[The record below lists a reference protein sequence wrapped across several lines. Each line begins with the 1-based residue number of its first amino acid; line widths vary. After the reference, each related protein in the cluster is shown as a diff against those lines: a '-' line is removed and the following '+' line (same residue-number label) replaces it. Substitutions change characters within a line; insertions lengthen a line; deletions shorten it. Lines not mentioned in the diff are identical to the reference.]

1 MRLVRLCLGRAKLDL
16 NTLVWTRGAAFPISQ
31 LDSRLKCPLCGS
43 RRVALIFRCYAS
55 NAYEGAA
62 VAIFHAGHVGIIK
75 SLLLARATGLC
86 PARMATLTAT
96 GFPQLFCNER
106 QREK

>member
-1 MRLVRLCLGRAKLDL
+1 MLGPGQTRSY
-16 NTLVWTRGAAFPISQ
+16 TLVWTRGAAFPISQ

-75 SLLLARATGLC
+75 SLLWPAQPACVPPKWLRLLLLAFRNSFA
-86 PARMATLTAT
+86 M
-96 GFPQLFCNER
+96 N
-106 QREK
+106 